1 MSHSLRDEIEFELAE
16 LHNLLAEHAD
26 LFVEAQT
33 AALRRSSITA
43 LGGVLHSFYTGIESI
58 FERVEKAY
66 GRPRRGASSWH
77 RDLLEAMA
85 GPGSDRPAVITTP
98 VRDLL
103 EEYLRFR
110 HLYRHSYAFRLEA
123 ERILPLVLSCHDCL
137 NRLQFDLHAFLSSLP
152 DE

>member
-85 GPGSDRPAVITTP
+85 GPGSDRPAVITTCARP
-98 VRDLL
+98 AGGIPPFPALIPPFVCISAGGGEDTSVGAQL
-103 EEYLRFR
+103 
-110 HLYRHSYAFRLEA
+110 SRLPE
-123 ERILPLVLSCHDCL
+123 
-137 NRLQFDLHAFLSSLP
+137 
-152 DE
+152 